1 MMGIGIGCCASGAAV
16 FIAAELIRAFTM
28 NLIGYYED
36 GPVSKPL
43 MIYGGVS
50 TATGTGLIVGGTVKR
65 KKVGKVVTKR
75 ETRISLLPRIDT
87 TNDRYGMQ
95 LSHSF

>member
-1 MMGIGIGCCASGAAV
+1 MGIGIGCCASGAAV

-50 TATGTGLIVGGTVKR
+50 TATGTGLIVVEQLNA
-65 KKVGKVVTKR
+65 KKLEK
-75 ETRISLLPRIDT
+75 
-87 TNDRYGMQ
+87 
-95 LSHSF
+95 